1 LRFSRLYPLH
11 LATLLAVAAE
21 QTLFLHLTGRYFVY
35 GGNDGYHFLLNLGM
49 ASSWGFERGLSFNAP
64 VWSVSVEVALYVIF
78 FVVCRLMRA
87 RLVSLLA
94 LVALGF
100 LGVGQLYW
108 PIGKGLGGFFLGGCM
123 YLTYEWILRRGF
135 DKALAR
141 VLSVL
146 IGAAWVYVLLPGS
159 AARLGVAGWRPPNVE
174 DYWPVV
180 IVLFPFTILTLVLV
194 ETRRGTF
201 GRRLSFIGDLSYSS
215 YLLHFPL
222 QLAVAILVVVVSAD
236 RAILFSRAFFV
247 WFFALLI
254 LASLA
259 SYHWFEAPAQRWIR
273 TRLIRRGAGARV
285 AVATTRASGSGDSSG
300 ASRAG
305 SP

>member
-1 LRFSRLYPLH
+1 MPPRPQRFFSLDVLRG
-11 LATLLAVAAE
+11 LAA
-21 QTLFLHLTGRYFVY
+21 LTVVFWHWQ
-35 GGNDGYHFLLNLGM
+35 HFLLVGSRAGGGAPLTRPLGRTFELFYSVGWI
-49 ASSWGFERGLSFNAP
+49 AVDLFFALSGF
-64 VWSVSVEVALYVIF
+64 IF
-78 FVVCRLMRA
+78 FWLYAEAITERR
-87 RLVSLLA
+87 VSR
-94 LVALGF
+94 
-100 LGVGQLYW
+100 
-108 PIGKGLGGFFLGGCM
+108 
-123 YLTYEWILRRGF
+123 E
-135 DKALAR
+135 
-141 VLSVL
+141 
-146 IGAAWVYVLLPGS
+146 GA
-159 AARLGVAGWRPPNVE
+159 
-174 DYWPVV
+174 
-180 IVLFPFTILTLVLV
+180 ILTLVLV

-222 QLAVAILVVVVSAD
+222 QVAVAILVVVVSAD

-247 WFFALLI
+247 WFFAVLI